1 MRVRRTGNPVVFV
14 VTEDGMLRRGGIA
27 FDGISA
33 DAPLRVLYVA
43 GCGRSGS
50 TILDTV
56 LGNHPGIESVG
67 EACHVVT
74 NAWLRE
80 DAYCA
85 CGKPGRECDF
95 WREVHSHWHRRVG
108 QVDLAGY
115 MKTARAVESS
125 LRISVTQRC
134 LAAGEPRH
142 LEYLRLTVG
151 LLAAIRDV
159 SGAQVVVDSSK
170 TPSRALALSMAEGV
184 DLRLIHMVRDC
195 RGVFWSGKKRFRKD
209 ERAGISKDDEGKG
222 VVRAMKAWTAAN
234 LITGQLRRCL
244 PKEYS
249 IRLRYEDL
257 ITQPGIELR
266 RIGDLVGMDLEPL
279 AAAVAGGQP
288 MSIGHTIAGNRL
300 RMAGSV
306 QLRPDVE
313 WVEKLTWRE
322 QAACWALAG
331 WLMKAYGYRWRANLP
346 DTADRRRAA

>member
-1 MRVRRTGNPVVFV
+1 MQ
-14 VTEDGMLRRGGIA
+14 RRGGIA
-27 FDGISA
+27 VDGVSA
-33 DAPLRVLYVA
+33 NAPLRVLYVA

-56 LGNHPGIESVG
+56 LGNHAGIESVG
-67 EACHVVT
+67 EACHVVA

-85 CGKPGRECDF
+85 CGKRGRECDF
-95 WREVHSHWHRRVG
+95 WRKVYSQWQRRVG
-108 QVDLAGY
+108 QVDLAGCVE
-115 MKTARAVESS
+115 TARAVESS
-125 LRISVTQRC
+125 LQISVTQRC

-159 SGAQVVVDSSK
+159 SGAEVVVDSSK

-195 RGVFWSGKKRFRKD
+195 RGVLWSGKKRFRKD
-209 ERAGISKDDEGKG
+209 EHAGISKDDEGKG

-234 LITGQLRRCL
+234 LIAGQVRRRL
-244 PKEYS
+244 PKENS

-257 ITQPGIELR
+257 ITQPGVELR
-266 RIGDLVGMDLEPL
+266 RIGELVGMDLEPL
-279 AAAVAGGQP
+279 AVAVAGGQP
-288 MSIGHTIAGNRL
+288 MTVGHTIAGNRL

-331 WLMKAYGYRWRANLP
+331 WLMKAYGYHWRTNLP
-346 DTADRRRAA
+346 DTAGRRRAA